1 MRSIGS
7 LLLFLGAGSVVL
19 HFIGYEFRLLM
30 WIDNWGETTGW
41 IIRGAMIVAG
51 GAMMFFSKPE
61 EDDGEEE
68 GRQEQQEV

>member
-30 WIDNWGETTGW
+30 WIDNWGETIGW
-41 IIRGAMIVAG
+41 IIRGTMIAAG
-51 GAMMFFSKPE
+51 GAIMFFTKSKK
-61 EDDGEEE
+61 EDSEDETRE
-68 GRQEQQEV
+68 EQQQA